1 MNQEKAYID
10 IFQNQDTKLYVELQE
25 KRQYFLKR
33 QNMKIKW
40 KEKSQNIN
48 SDSFCDDFS
57 YAHRNRYLLFYPN
70 FLSTSIM

>member
-48 SDSFCDDFS
+48 SDDFS

>member
-48 SDSFCDDFS
+48 SD
-57 YAHRNRYLLFYPN
+57 LFVMIFHMHIEIDIY
-70 FLSTSIM
+70 SSIQIS